1 MRHCRLTVGAETPS
15 TSAVSSTERPPK
27 KRSSTIFDFCGS
39 ISARRFERVVQ
50 GDEVHVARGAR
61 GVEVLV
67 ERELLELAAAL
78 LGLVGARV
86 IDEDAAH
93 HLRGDA
99 EEVRAVLPL
108 HLRLIHEPHVRLV
121 DERGGLQRVA
131 DALLAQVA
139 RGEAPQLAVDDGQQ
153 VVEHP
158 AVAVRQADEQS
169 GHLLL

>member
-1 MRHCRLTVGAETPS
+1 MRHCRLTVGALTPR

-39 ISARRFERVVQ
+39 IAASRLSASSKATRFTSRSPPVRARVVN
-50 GDEVHVARGAR
+50 
-61 GVEVLV
+61 
-67 ERELLELAAAL
+67 
-78 LGLVGARV
+78 
-86 IDEDAAH
+86 EDAAH

-108 HLRLIHEPHVRLV
+108 HLRLVYQTHVSLV
-121 DERGGLQRVA
+121 DERGRLERVP

-153 VVEHP
+153 VVQNP
-158 AVAVRQADEQS
+158 AVAVGQTDEQP
-169 GHLLL
+169 GHILL